1 MFGPEG
7 PLVGILTE
15 ANPEYASA
23 DLPSVVFLNSGIVHR
38 VGANRMYVRIA
49 RRLAERGFTTLRFDH
64 AGIGDS
70 GPRRDDR
77 PFNESAVEEA
87 RAAME
92 LLARVRGSSRFIL
105 GGLCSGADVAFW
117 TALGDDRVVGL
128 FQMDPFVYRT
138 PRFLLSYYLP
148 RLLSPAAWWRSLSS
162 RGRHLAGRLRSGAG
176 GPPQD
181 TGWAAPEY
189 TRIFPPRSEVAGGL
203 RTLADRGVSFYVF
216 VSGTMFEYVSYADQY
231 ERSFPEV
238 DFGGRLVVDFA
249 PEADHTVT
257 DPGHQERV
265 IQGIEGW
272 ATERW
277 PSSNDAPGGSG
288 S

>member
-7 PLVGILTE
+7 SLVGILTE
-15 ANPEYASA
+15 ANPEHAAA

-38 VGANRMYVRIA
+38 VGANRLYVKIA

-105 GGLCSGADVAFW
+105 GGLCSGADVAYW
-117 TALGDDRVVGL
+117 TALEDTRVVGL
-128 FQMDPFVYRT
+128 FQLDPFVYRT

-148 RLLSPAAWWRSLSS
+148 RLVSPAAWWRSLSS
-162 RGRHLAGRLRSGAG
+162 RGRHLLNGLRPGGA
-176 GPPQD
+176 PETAD

-189 TRIFPPRSEVAGGL
+189 TRIFPPRSDVAKGL
-203 RTLADRGVSFYVF
+203 ATLAERGVAFHVF
-216 VSGTMFEYVSYADQY
+216 ISGTMFEYVSYADQY

-238 DFGGRLVVDFA
+238 DFGDRLVVDFA

-257 DPGHQERV
+257 DLGHQERV
-265 IQGIEGW
+265 IRGIERW
-272 ATERW
+272 AGTHW
-277 PSSNDAPGGSG
+277 PSQNVSP
-288 S
+288 

>member
-1 MFGPEG
+1 MFGPESS
-7 PLVGILTE
+7 LVGILTE
-15 ANPEYASA
+15 ANPEHA
-23 DLPSVVFLNSGIVHR
+23 DAGLPSVVFLNSGIVHR
-38 VGANRMYVRIA
+38 VGANRLYVKIA

-77 PFNESAVEEA
+77 PFQESAVEET
-87 RAAME
+87 RAAMD
-92 LLARVRGSSRFIL
+92 LLERTRGSERFVL

-117 TALGDDRVVGL
+117 TALEDTRVVGL
-128 FQMDPFVYRT
+128 FQLDPFVYRT

-148 RLLSPAAWWRSLSS
+148 RLVSPAAWWRSLSS
-162 RGRHLAGRLRSGAG
+162 RGRHLAGRLRSAGEGA
-176 GPPQD
+176 PVD

-203 RTLADRGVSFYVF
+203 RALADRGVAFFVF
-216 VSGTMFEYVSYADQY
+216 ISGTMFEYVSYADQY

-238 DFGGRLVVDFA
+238 DFSGRLVVDFA
-249 PEADHTVT
+249 PDADHTVT
-257 DPGHQERV
+257 RLDHQERV

-272 ATERW
+272 ATGRW
-277 PSSNDAPGGSG
+277 GPSFGRP
-288 S
+288 